1 MPWKEATAMS
11 EKSRFIEQAQQEGSN
26 ISALCK
32 TYGISR
38 VTGYKW
44 LRRYTED
51 GEQGLQDRHRRPH
64 HSPRRTAD
72 EIEQAIL
79 EVRTEHPS
87 WGGVKIL
94 AYLKRKGMQ
103 SLPSASTATAI
114 LQRHGK
120 LDPQESCKHRPMQ
133 RFEWAAPN
141 DLWQMDFKGHIRLE
155 QGRCHPLTILDDHS
169 RFLLGLYACPDEVW
183 QTVQAQLTLAF
194 RQYGLPKRMLM
205 DNGSP
210 WGDDRQSP
218 HTILTAWLMRL
229 DVAVSH
235 GRPYHPQTQGKDERL
250 HRTLQT
256 ELLDQVNLHSL
267 SESQAQ
273 FDIWRKF
280 YNSERP
286 HQALGQ
292 AVPAERYQPSS
303 RPFPEVLPPIVYE
316 PGDIIRSVDLGGK
329 IGFHNQRFR
338 VGKAFRYC
346 PVALRPTDMDGI
358 LDVFFCRYKVAQIN
372 LQVDNC

>member
-1 MPWKEATAMS
+1 MT
-11 EKSRFIEQAQQEGSN
+11 
-26 ISALCK
+26 
-32 TYGISR
+32 
-38 VTGYKW
+38 
-44 LRRYTED
+44 
-51 GEQGLQDRHRRPH
+51 
-64 HSPRRTAD
+64 
-72 EIEQAIL
+72 
-79 EVRTEHPS
+79 
-87 WGGVKIL
+87 IL
-94 AYLKRKGMQ
+94 AFYWVYMPVQMKSG
-103 SLPSASTATAI
+103 
-114 LQRHGK
+114 
-120 LDPQESCKHRPMQ
+120 RPC
-133 RFEWAAPN
+133 
-141 DLWQMDFKGHIRLE
+141 RLN
-155 QGRCHPLTILDDHS
+155 
-169 RFLLGLYACPDEVW
+169 
-183 QTVQAQLTLAF
+183 LTLAF